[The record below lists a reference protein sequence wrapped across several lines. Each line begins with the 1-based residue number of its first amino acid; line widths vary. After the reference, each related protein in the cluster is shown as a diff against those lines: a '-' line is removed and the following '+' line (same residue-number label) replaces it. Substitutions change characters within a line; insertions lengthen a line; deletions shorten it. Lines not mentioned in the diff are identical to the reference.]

1 MLRLYCKNYRNADI
15 AKLYHL
21 VENAMVEVEPA
32 SELYKD
38 LNNLLFFLKG
48 VIEGRLK

>member
-1 MLRLYCKNYRNADI
+1 MLCLYCKNYRNADI

-21 VENAMVEVEPA
+21 VENALDEVEPT
-32 SELYKD
+32 SELHKD
-38 LNNLLFFLKG
+38 LNNLFIFLKG